1 MTPWL
6 RNNLPIVVAFTL
18 SVLLH
23 VFVLFPALGIMGG
36 GDHAADAVE
45 GASLERETEEP
56 RDDTTGEEQRNA
68 GRDDAQAR
76 DARSAETARRALQE
90 RRNRDRALPREEQ
103 EEVKLGIDESTA
115 TTMSWIGYEEY
126 QQHLAELAE
135 VEQAAFRLEVAAG
148 SRGSEQSPL
157 PPAEPAPS
165 VAISPNPSPLPL
177 PAGEAG
183 STAPLPTNLVLEPA
197 KEPSSTPPAT
207 SPTEPSVARG
217 SDAERAVPLSPPE
230 PPAANA
236 PEADPA
242 SGDAP
247 PSESGTEA
255 AGPATKPQDEPRTD
269 PSSETP
275 TPTDPN
281 TLPPKSPSDGT
292 KPVPTPPDPTRT
304 DPNAEPRTD
313 PSAEPDPAEIDPSKP
328 LNPAAPGAAPNVPP
342 RDNADPSAT
351 TVRPPNEAPEQPTEP
366 SPEPNPMPS
375 SESTPNAENSVSTK
389 SGTQGGGIPGP
400 VPVDGS
406 QNTPAQPSPAG
417 APGDT
422 VAPAGELSDRE
433 SDPTSIIDVPMANW
447 QNGRP
452 LAAKGITLK
461 PVRPRFTTLNYVD
474 GVARNPIGEL
484 VIGRDG
490 IPQAA
495 RLVRSTGNG
504 SVDEAIRNAL
514 YKWRASGKQLEKLKP
529 GQTVTIRLRM
539 IMLVD

>member
-1 MTPWL
+1 MAPWL
-6 RNNLPIVVAFTL
+6 RNNLPIVMAFTL

-23 VFVLFPALGIMGG
+23 VFVLFPALGILGRD
-36 GDHAADAVE
+36 DHAFDGIE
-45 GASLERETEEP
+45 GAALESEVEEP
-56 RDDTTGEEQRNA
+56 RDDASGDEQRDA

-76 DARSAETARRALQE
+76 DARSVENARVALQE
-90 RRNRDRALPREEQ
+90 RRNRDHALPREEQ
-103 EEVKLGIDESTA
+103 EEVRLGIDESNA
-115 TTMSWIGYEEY
+115 TTMNWIGYEEY

-148 SRGSEQSPL
+148 SRGTEQKPL
-157 PPAEPAPS
+157 PPSEPAPS
-165 VAISPNPSPLPL
+165 VAVSPNPSPLPL

-183 STAPLPTNLVLEPA
+183 STAPLPTNLVLEPS
-197 KEPSSTPPAT
+197 KEPSSTPPST

-217 SDAERAVPLSPPE
+217 SDAERAIPLAPPE
-230 PPAANA
+230 PPAATM
-236 PEADPA
+236 PQVDPA

-255 AGPATKPQDEPRTD
+255 AGPATEPQIEPRTD
-269 PSSETP
+269 P
-275 TPTDPN
+275 
-281 TLPPKSPSDGT
+281 
-292 KPVPTPPDPTRT
+292 
-304 DPNAEPRTD
+304 A
-313 PSAEPDPAEIDPSKP
+313 AEPDPSDIDPSKP
-328 LNPAAPGAAPNVPP
+328 QNPAAPGAAPDVPP
-342 RDNADPSAT
+342 RDNADPSTT
-351 TVRPPNEAPEQPTEP
+351 TVRPPNEAPEQPTDP
-366 SPEPNPMPS
+366 VPEPNPTPS

-389 SGTQGGGIPGP
+389 SGTQGGGVPGP
-400 VPVDGS
+400 TPVDGAQS
-406 QNTPAQPSPAG
+406 APTQPSPAG

-422 VAPAGELSDRE
+422 TAPTGELSDRE

-490 IPQAA
+490 VPQAA

>member
-1 MTPWL
+1 MSWIRT
-6 RNNLPIVVAFTL
+6 NLPIVMAFAL

-23 VFVLFPALGIMGG
+23 VFVLFPALGIMGDG
-36 GDHAADAVE
+36 NQTHESVAEAAF
-45 GASLERETEEP
+45 EREQDAAREDATGDEQRDAK
-56 RDDTTGEEQRNA
+56 RDDTK
-68 GRDDAQAR
+68 AR
-76 DARSAETARRALQE
+76 DARSVENARRALQE
-90 RRNRDRALPREEQ
+90 RRNRDRALPRDEQ

-115 TTMSWIGYEEY
+115 TTMNWIGYEEY

-148 SRGSEQSPL
+148 SRGTVQSPL

-165 VAISPNPSPLPL
+165 VAVSPNPSPLPL

-183 STAPLPTNLVLEPA
+183 STAPVPTNLVLEPA
-197 KEPSSTPPAT
+197 KEPSSAAASTA
-207 SPTEPSVARG
+207 PTEPSVARG
-217 SDAERAVPLSPPE
+217 SDAERAVPLAPPE
-230 PPAANA
+230 PAAA
-236 PEADPA
+236 SEPRSDPA

-247 PSESGTEA
+247 PSETGTEA
-255 AGPATKPQDEPRTD
+255 AGPATNPLDDPRTD
-269 PSSETP
+269 PTNETP
-275 TPTDPN
+275 TPADPT
-281 TLPPKSPSDGT
+281 TLPPKSPADGT

-313 PSAEPDPAEIDPSKP
+313 PATEPDPSGADPSKP
-328 LNPAAPGAAPNVPP
+328 QNPAAPGASPNVPP
-342 RDNADPSAT
+342 RDNADPTST
-351 TVRPPNEAPEQPTEP
+351 TVRPPNESPEKPTEP
-366 SPEPNPMPS
+366 APEPNATPS
-375 SESTPNAENSVSTK
+375 DQATPDLENAVSTK
-389 SGTQGGGIPGP
+389 SGAQGGGMPGP
-400 VPVDGS
+400 TPVDGA

-422 VAPAGELSDRE
+422 IAPSGELSDRE

-461 PVRPRFTTLNYVD
+461 PARPRFTTLNYVD

-490 IPQAA
+490 VPQTA